1 MKRNGGNPKSHPPF
15 PFSLSFFLPPS
26 PNSLVPPMA
35 FAVADWFVSKMIRG
49 CVGVAVW
56 RGAWGWY
63 GLADVA
69 AVGVWGSGAAGS
81 AAAAAAGAD
90 TDAGS
95 AVAAARDTVV
105 VVAAAAAGD
114 SGAVGRLEPGGR
126 LPYAAA
132 AAAVGVLPPL
142 RWVAATVASCAAA

>member
-1 MKRNGGNPKSHPPF
+1 
-15 PFSLSFFLPPS
+15 
-26 PNSLVPPMA
+26 MA

-49 CVGVAVW
+49 FVGVAVW

-69 AVGVWGSGAAGS
+69 AVGVWGSGAA
-81 AAAAAAGAD
+81 AAGAD
-90 TDAGS
+90 TDAGVAGS
-95 AVAAARDTVV
+95 DVAAARDT

-132 AAAVGVLPPL
+132 AAVGVLPPL
-142 RWVAATVASCAAA
+142 RWMAATVASCAAA